1 MKNYTFSG
9 FGLKIQDKPCDVKN
23 LEFDPGE
30 QTYISGVLE
39 IALDDLIH
47 NDREKFLD
55 LLEERLISEGH
66 LSNIN
71 FIIVGCSNENTLL
84 IKVTGDVSLEQ

>member
-1 MKNYTFSG
+1 MKNYTFTG
-9 FGLKIQDKPCDVKN
+9 FGLKIQDKPCDVAN

-30 QTYISGVLE
+30 ETYISGVLE
-39 IALDDLIH
+39 IELGELID

-66 LSNIN
+66 LSNVD
-71 FIIVGCSNENTLL
+71 FRIVGCSNENTLL
-84 IKVTGDVSLEQ
+84 IRVSGEVTVL